1 MTGQPGFFCNEQL
14 KELSAAGGS
23 EGREAIGVQA
33 SLRTTDFA
41 PFAVRRRISTGQKL
55 TLGLVFGAGLL
66 WLSMRYVASIKDK
79 RDC

>member
-1 MTGQPGFFCNEQL
+1 MTGQPSFFCNEQL

-41 PFAVRRRISTGQKL
+41 PFAVRHLDPHDVLAAILKADVSWL
-55 TLGLVFGAGLL
+55 AIALVLYAGNI
-66 WLSMRYVASIKDK
+66 AHG
-79 RDC
+79 